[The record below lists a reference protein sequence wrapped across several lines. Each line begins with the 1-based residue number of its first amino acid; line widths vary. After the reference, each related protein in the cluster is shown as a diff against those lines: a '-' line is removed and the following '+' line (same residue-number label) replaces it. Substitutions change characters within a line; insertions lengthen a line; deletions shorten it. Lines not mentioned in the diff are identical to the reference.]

1 MDDKPVEKSRPFIM
15 KAHTRRRNRY
25 SRNTA
30 LNIGFQIAPM
40 IDVVFVILLFFM
52 VKAGD
57 IQRENAHVSKLP
69 GGPGCGM
76 VDMPDEIAI
85 TIAEDG
91 QVALNEDP
99 LDSPEAKDLKEL
111 ANNLTRLREAA
122 DATRSK
128 VLVTII
134 ADEMAQ
140 YQRIVD
146 VMDALSRA
154 EISNVTFVAS
164 AVE

>member
-1 MDDKPVEKSRPFIM
+1 MTSRWKSPGPLIM
-15 KAHTRRRNRY
+15 KSRRRNRY

-30 LNIGFQIAPM
+30 VNLGFQIAPM

-57 IQRENAHVSKLP
+57 IQIEKAHVSKLP
-69 GGPGCGM
+69 GGPGP
-76 VDMPDEIAI
+76 VVNTPDEIAI

-91 QVALNEDP
+91 QVALNDDP
-99 LDSPEAKDLKEL
+99 LDSPEATDLKEL
-111 ANNLTRLREAA
+111 AQNLKVLKESA
-122 DATRSK
+122 DSTQSQ
-128 VLVTII
+128 VLVTVL

-140 YQRIVD
+140 YQRVVD

-154 EISNVTFVAS
+154 KIGNVTFAANS
-164 AVE
+164 AE